1 MHNFDI
7 MKYIYRQITP
17 SVERGAK
24 YYPVVVITGPRQS
37 GKSTLCRHI
46 FDAYNKYNLE
56 DIALRESIRLD
67 PKAFLNDC
75 GERVIIDEVQHLPE
89 LLSYIQIIADEFPER
104 RFVLTGSSNFA
115 LMESVTQTLPGRA
128 VMFTLL
134 PMSLDELGDYSLSS
148 TNDLLINGF
157 YPSVI
162 TGLRPYEL
170 FYPNY
175 YTTYIERDVR
185 QIKNLSDIVSF
196 QKFIRLVA
204 GRAGCEMNA
213 SLLANEAGV
222 SSPTIKSWM
231 SLLEASYI
239 AFLLPP
245 YYANL
250 NKRLTK
256 TPKVYFYDTGLLC
269 FLLGIEEP
277 GQLVS
282 HPLRGAIFE
291 NLAVIELLK
300 ERLNKGKLSNLHFY
314 RENSGREADIIR
326 MDGDRLE
333 ALEVKSS
340 QTFNKSFVRNLNYL
354 KELLGD
360 KLTKTYVV
368 YDGDYI
374 PPNIINIRNISN
386 IK

>member
-1 MHNFDI
+1 ME
-7 MKYIYRQITP
+7 YIYRMITP

-24 YYPVVVITGPRQS
+24 YYPVVVVTGPRQS

-46 FDAYNKYNLE
+46 FNDYAKYNLE

-75 GERVIIDEVQHLPE
+75 GEKVIIDEVQHLPE
-89 LLSYIQIIADEFPER
+89 LLSYIQIIADENPER

-115 LMESVTQTLPGRA
+115 LMESITQSLPGRA

-134 PMSLDELGDYSLSS
+134 PMSLNELGDYSLSS
-148 TNDLLINGF
+148 TNDLMINGF
-157 YPSVI
+157 YPPVV
-162 TGLRPYEL
+162 TGIRPYDL

-175 YTTYIERDVR
+175 YSTYIERDVR
-185 QIKNLSDIVSF
+185 LIKNLSDIGSF

-204 GRAGCEMNA
+204 GRVGYEMNA
-213 SLLANEAGV
+213 SLLANETGV

-269 FLLGIEEP
+269 FLLGIEEA

-300 ERLNKGKLSNLHFY
+300 ERMNKGKLSNLYFY

-326 MDGDRLE
+326 MEGERLE
-333 ALEVKSS
+333 AYEVKSS

-354 KELLGD
+354 KDLIGKNLKD
-360 KLTKTYVV
+360 TYVV

-374 PPNIINIRNISN
+374 PPNIINIRNITN
-386 IK
+386 TK

>member
-1 MHNFDI
+1 ME
-7 MKYIYRQITP
+7 YIYRKITP
-17 SVERGAK
+17 AVERGAK

-46 FDAYNKYNLE
+46 FNDYSKYNLE

-67 PKAFLNDC
+67 PKAFLKDC
-75 GERVIIDEVQHLPE
+75 GEKVIIDEVQHLPE
-89 LLSYIQIIADEFPER
+89 LLSYIQIIVDDFTER

-115 LMESVTQTLPGRA
+115 LMESITQSLPGRA

-134 PMSLDELGDYSLSS
+134 PMSLNELGDYSRSS

-157 YPSVI
+157 YPSVV
-162 TGLRPYEL
+162 TGLRPYDL

-185 QIKNLSDIVSF
+185 KIKNLSDIGSF

-204 GRAGCEMNA
+204 GRVGCEMNA
-213 SLLANEAGV
+213 LLLANEVGV

-245 YYANL
+245 YFANL

-277 GQLVS
+277 GQLIS

-291 NLAVIELLK
+291 NLAVLELLK
-300 ERLNKGKLSNLHFY
+300 ERMNRGKLSNLYFY

-326 MDGDRLE
+326 MEGDRLE
-333 ALEVKSS
+333 AFEVKSS

-354 KELLGD
+354 KDLLGD
-360 KLTKTYVV
+360 ILKASYVV

-386 IK
+386 AK

>member
-1 MHNFDI
+1 ME
-7 MKYIYRQITP
+7 YIYRKITP
-17 SVERGAK
+17 AVERGAK
-24 YYPVVVITGPRQS
+24 YFPVVVITGPRQS

-46 FDAYNKYNLE
+46 FDSYAKYNLE

-67 PKAFLNDC
+67 PKAFLNSC
-75 GERVIIDEVQHLPE
+75 GEKVVIDEAQHLPE
-89 LLSYIQIIADEFPER
+89 LLSYIQVMVDEHPEK
-104 RFVLTGSSNFA
+104 RFVLTGSNNFA
-115 LMESVTQTLPGRA
+115 LMESITQSLPGRA

-134 PMSLDELGDYSLSS
+134 PMSLSELGDYALKP
-148 TNDLLINGF
+148 TDELLLNGF

-162 TGLRPYEL
+162 TDQRPADL

-185 QIKNLSDIVSF
+185 QIKNLTDIGMF

-204 GRAGCEMNA
+204 GRTGCEMNA
-213 SLLANEAGV
+213 SLLANETGV

-239 AFLLPP
+239 AFLLSP
-245 YYANL
+245 YYANI

-269 FLLGIEEP
+269 FLLGIEDIQ
-277 GQLVS
+277 QLAR

-300 ERLNKGKLSNLHFY
+300 ERLNNGKLPNLYFY
-314 RENSGREADIIR
+314 RENSGREVDIIR
-326 MDGDRLE
+326 TEKEGLD
-333 ALEVKSS
+333 AFEVKSS
-340 QTFNKSFVRNLNYL
+340 QTFNKSFVSNLNYL
-354 KELLGD
+354 KKIMGE
-360 KLTKTYVV
+360 KTKNTYVV

-374 PPNIINIRNISN
+374 PPNIINVRNLAQV
-386 IK
+386 K

>member
-1 MHNFDI
+1 ME
-7 MKYIYRQITP
+7 YIYRKITP
-17 SVERGAK
+17 AVERGAK
-24 YYPVVVITGPRQS
+24 YFPVVVITGPRQS

-46 FDAYNKYNLE
+46 FDSYAKYNLE

-67 PKAFLNDC
+67 PKAFLNSC
-75 GERVIIDEVQHLPE
+75 GEKVVIDEAQHLPE
-89 LLSYIQIIADEFPER
+89 LLSYIQVIVDEHPEK
-104 RFVLTGSSNFA
+104 RFVLTGSNNFA
-115 LMESVTQTLPGRA
+115 LMESITQSLPGRA

-134 PMSLDELGDYSLSS
+134 PMSLSELGDYALKP
-148 TNDLLINGF
+148 TDELLLNGF

-162 TGLRPYEL
+162 TDQRPADL

-185 QIKNLSDIVSF
+185 QIKNLTDIGMF

-204 GRAGCEMNA
+204 GRTGCEMNA
-213 SLLANEAGV
+213 SLLANETGV

-239 AFLLPP
+239 AFLLSP
-245 YYANL
+245 YYANI

-269 FLLGIEEP
+269 FLLGIEDIQ
-277 GQLVS
+277 QLAR

-300 ERLNKGKLSNLHFY
+300 ERLNNGKLPNLYFY
-314 RENSGREADIIR
+314 RENSGREVDIIR
-326 MDGDRLE
+326 TEKEGLD
-333 ALEVKSS
+333 AFEVKSS
-340 QTFNKSFVRNLNYL
+340 QTFNKSFVSNLNYL
-354 KELLGD
+354 KKIMGE
-360 KLTKTYVV
+360 KTKNTYVV

-374 PPNIINIRNISN
+374 PPNIINVRNLAQV
-386 IK
+386 K

>member
-1 MHNFDI
+1 M
-7 MKYIYRQITP
+7 
-17 SVERGAK
+17 
-24 YYPVVVITGPRQS
+24 
-37 GKSTLCRHI
+37 CRHI

-89 LLSYIQIIADEFPER
+89 LLSYIQVIADEFPEI

-115 LMESVTQTLPGRA
+115 LMESITQTLPGRA

-162 TGLRPYEL
+162 TGLRPYDL
-170 FYPNY
+170 FYPNH

-269 FLLGIEEP
+269 FFLGIEEP

-291 NLAVIELLK
+291 NLAVIVLLK

-314 RENSGREADIIR
+314 RENNGREADIIR
-326 MDGDRLE
+326 IDGDRLE

-360 KLTKTYVV
+360 KLTETYVV

-374 PPNIINIRNISN
+374 PPNIINIRSISN

>member
-1 MHNFDI
+1 M
-7 MKYIYRQITP
+7 ITP
-17 SVERGAK
+17 AVERGAK
-24 YYPVVVITGPRQS
+24 FYPGVVVTGPRQS
-37 GKSTLCRHI
+37 GKSTLCRHV
-46 FDAYNKYNLE
+46 FDSYAKYNLE
-56 DIALRESIRLD
+56 DIALRESIKLD
-67 PKAFLNDC
+67 PKAFLNNC
-75 GERVIIDEVQHLPE
+75 GEKVIIDEVQHVPE
-89 LLSYIQIIADEFPER
+89 LLSYIQIIVDEFPDR
-104 RFVLTGSSNFA
+104 RFILTGSNNFA
-115 LMESVTQTLPGRA
+115 LMESITQSLPGRA

-134 PMSLDELGDYSLSS
+134 PMSLDELGDYSLSP
-148 TNDLLINGF
+148 TDELLFNGF
-157 YPSVI
+157 YPSVV
-162 TGLRPYEL
+162 TGLRPADR

-175 YTTYIERDVR
+175 YTTYIERDLR
-185 QIKNLSDIVSF
+185 QLKNLTDIGSF
-196 QKFIRLVA
+196 HKFIRLVA

-213 SLLANEAGV
+213 SLLANETGV

-239 AFLLPP
+239 AFLLTP

-269 FLLGIEEP
+269 FLLGIEDA
-277 GQLVS
+277 GQLAT

-300 ERLNKGKLSNLHFY
+300 ERFNQGKLSNLHFY

-326 MDGDRLE
+326 MDGDKLV
-333 ALEVKSS
+333 AYEVKSS

-354 KELLGD
+354 KDLLGD
-360 KLTKTYVV
+360 SLKDTYVV

-374 PPNIINIRNISN
+374 PPNIINIRNITK
-386 IK
+386 II

>member
-1 MHNFDI
+1 ME
-7 MKYIYRQITP
+7 YIYRKITP
-17 SVERGAK
+17 AVERGAK
-24 YYPVVVITGPRQS
+24 YFPVVVITGPRQS

-46 FDAYNKYNLE
+46 FDSYAKYNLE

-67 PKAFLNDC
+67 PKAFLNSC
-75 GERVIIDEVQHLPE
+75 GEKVVIDEAQHLPE
-89 LLSYIQIIADEFPER
+89 LLSYIQVMVDEHPEK
-104 RFVLTGSSNFA
+104 RFVLTGSNNFA
-115 LMESVTQTLPGRA
+115 LMESITQSLPGRA

-134 PMSLDELGDYSLSS
+134 PMSLSELGDYALKP
-148 TNDLLINGF
+148 TDELLLNGF

-162 TGLRPYEL
+162 TDQRPADL

-185 QIKNLSDIVSF
+185 QIKNLTDIGMF

-204 GRAGCEMNA
+204 GRTGCEMNA
-213 SLLANEAGV
+213 SLLANETGV

-239 AFLLPP
+239 AFLLSP
-245 YYANL
+245 YYANI

-269 FLLGIEEP
+269 FLLGIEDIQ
-277 GQLVS
+277 QLAR

-300 ERLNKGKLSNLHFY
+300 ERLNNGKLPNLYFY
-314 RENSGREADIIR
+314 RENSGREIDIIR
-326 MDGDRLE
+326 TEKEGLD
-333 ALEVKSS
+333 AFEVKSS
-340 QTFNKSFVRNLNYL
+340 QTFNKSFVSNLNYL
-354 KELLGD
+354 KKIMGE
-360 KLTKTYVV
+360 KTKNTYVV

-374 PPNIINIRNISN
+374 PPNIINVRNLAQV
-386 IK
+386 K

>member
-1 MHNFDI
+1 ME
-7 MKYIYRQITP
+7 YIYRKITP
-17 SVERGAK
+17 AVERGAK
-24 YYPVVVITGPRQS
+24 YFPVVVITGPRQS

-46 FDAYNKYNLE
+46 FDSYAKYNLE

-67 PKAFLNDC
+67 PKAFLNSC
-75 GERVIIDEVQHLPE
+75 GEKVVIDEAQHLPE
-89 LLSYIQIIADEFPER
+89 LLSYIQVMVDEHPEK
-104 RFVLTGSSNFA
+104 RFVLTGSNNFA
-115 LMESVTQTLPGRA
+115 LMESITQSLPGRA

-134 PMSLDELGDYSLSS
+134 PMSLSELGDYALKP
-148 TNDLLINGF
+148 TDELLLNGF

-162 TGLRPYEL
+162 TDQRPADL

-175 YTTYIERDVR
+175 YTGYIERDVR
-185 QIKNLSDIVSF
+185 QIKNLTDIGMF

-204 GRAGCEMNA
+204 GRTGCEMNA
-213 SLLANEAGV
+213 SLLANETGV

-239 AFLLPP
+239 AFLLSP
-245 YYANL
+245 YYANI

-269 FLLGIEEP
+269 FLLGIEDIQ
-277 GQLVS
+277 QLAR

-300 ERLNKGKLSNLHFY
+300 ERLNNGKLPNLYFY
-314 RENSGREADIIR
+314 RENSGREVDIIR
-326 MDGDRLE
+326 TEKEGLD
-333 ALEVKSS
+333 AFEVKSS
-340 QTFNKSFVRNLNYL
+340 QTFNKSFVSNLNYL
-354 KELLGD
+354 KKIMGE
-360 KLTKTYVV
+360 KTKNTYVV

-374 PPNIINIRNISN
+374 PPNIINVRNLAQV
-386 IK
+386 K

>member
-1 MHNFDI
+1 ME
-7 MKYIYRQITP
+7 YIYRKITP
-17 SVERGAK
+17 AVERGAK
-24 YYPVVVITGPRQS
+24 YFPVVVITGPRQS

-46 FDAYNKYNLE
+46 FDSFAKYNLE
-56 DIALRESIRLD
+56 DIALRESIKLD
-67 PKAFLNDC
+67 PKAFLNSC
-75 GERVIIDEVQHLPE
+75 GEKVVIDEAQHLPE
-89 LLSYIQIIADEFPER
+89 LLSYIQVMVDEHPEK
-104 RFVLTGSSNFA
+104 RFVLTGSNNFA
-115 LMESVTQTLPGRA
+115 LMESITQSLPGRA

-134 PMSLDELGDYSLSS
+134 PMSLSELGDYALKP
-148 TNDLLINGF
+148 TDELLLNGF

-162 TGLRPYEL
+162 TDQRPADL

-185 QIKNLSDIVSF
+185 QIKNLTDVGMF

-204 GRAGCEMNA
+204 GRTGCEMNA
-213 SLLANEAGV
+213 SLLANETGV

-245 YYANL
+245 YYANI

-269 FLLGIEEP
+269 FLLGIEDSQ
-277 GQLVS
+277 QLAL

-300 ERLNKGKLSNLHFY
+300 ERLNNGKLPNLYFY
-314 RENSGREADIIR
+314 RENSGREVDIIR
-326 MDGDRLE
+326 SEKEGLY
-333 ALEVKSS
+333 AFEVKSS
-340 QTFNKSFVRNLNYL
+340 QTFNKSFVRNLKYL
-354 KELLGD
+354 KEILGEN
-360 KLTKTYVV
+360 TKNTYVV

-374 PPNIINIRNISN
+374 PPNIINVRKISQV
-386 IK
+386 K

>member
-1 MHNFDI
+1 ME
-7 MKYIYRQITP
+7 YIYRKITP
-17 SVERGAK
+17 AVERGAK
-24 YYPVVVITGPRQS
+24 YFPVVVITGPRQS

-46 FDAYNKYNLE
+46 FDSYAKYNLE

-67 PKAFLNDC
+67 PKAFLNSC
-75 GERVIIDEVQHLPE
+75 GEKVVIDEAQHLPE
-89 LLSYIQIIADEFPER
+89 LLSYIQVMVDEHPEK
-104 RFVLTGSSNFA
+104 RFVLTGSNNFA
-115 LMESVTQTLPGRA
+115 LMESITQSLPGRA

-134 PMSLDELGDYSLSS
+134 PMSLSELGDYALKP
-148 TNDLLINGF
+148 TDELLLNGF

-162 TGLRPYEL
+162 TDQRPADL

-175 YTTYIERDVR
+175 YTGYIERDVR
-185 QIKNLSDIVSF
+185 QIKNLTDIRMF

-204 GRAGCEMNA
+204 GRTGCEMNA
-213 SLLANEAGV
+213 SLLANETGV

-239 AFLLPP
+239 AFLLSP
-245 YYANL
+245 YYANI

-269 FLLGIEEP
+269 FLLGIEDIQ
-277 GQLVS
+277 QLAR

-300 ERLNKGKLSNLHFY
+300 ERLNNGKLPNLYFY
-314 RENSGREADIIR
+314 RENSGREVDIIR
-326 MDGDRLE
+326 TEKEGLD
-333 ALEVKSS
+333 AFEVKSS
-340 QTFNKSFVRNLNYL
+340 QTFNKSFVSNLNYL
-354 KELLGD
+354 KKIMGE
-360 KLTKTYVV
+360 KTKNTYVV

-374 PPNIINIRNISN
+374 PPNIINVRNLAQV
-386 IK
+386 K